1 METIISTSINMMK
14 CLREIKLRSEMDT
27 LDESAK
33 KLIEMEPKVRLR
45 IDAAKLALLI
55 DQGDAKVDECL
66 KAINEGNEL
75 IQRIREVLRSF
86 N

>member
-1 METIISTSINMMK
+1 
-14 CLREIKLRSEMDT
+14 MDT
-27 LDESAK
+27 RDESAK

-55 DQGDAKVDECL
+55 DEGDAKVDECL
-66 KAINEGNEL
+66 KEINEGNEL
-75 IQRIREVLRSF
+75 IRRIREVLKAY

>member
-1 METIISTSINMMK
+1 
-14 CLREIKLRSEMDT
+14 MDT

-55 DQGDAKVDECL
+55 DEGDAKVDECL
-66 KAINEGNEL
+66 KEINEGNEL
-75 IQRIREVLRSF
+75 IRRIREVLKAY

>member
-1 METIISTSINMMK
+1 M
-14 CLREIKLRSEMDT
+14 SE

-33 KLIEMEPKVRLR
+33 KLIEQEPKVRLR

-55 DQGDAKVDECL
+55 DEGDAKVDECL

-75 IQRIREVLRSF
+75 IRRIKAVLGAY

>member
-1 METIISTSINMMK
+1 
-14 CLREIKLRSEMDT
+14 MDT
-27 LDESAK
+27 RDESAK

-55 DQGDAKVDECL
+55 DEGDAKVDECL
-66 KAINEGNEL
+66 KAINEGSEL
-75 IQRIREVLRSF
+75 IRRIKSVLATY

>member
-1 METIISTSINMMK
+1 
-14 CLREIKLRSEMDT
+14 MDT

-33 KLIEMEPKVRLR
+33 KLIKMEPEVRLR
-45 IDAAKLALLI
+45 IEAAKLAILI
-55 DQGDAKVDECL
+55 DEGDARVDECL

-75 IQRIREVLRSF
+75 IQRIREVLKAY

>member
-1 METIISTSINMMK
+1 
-14 CLREIKLRSEMDT
+14 MDT
-27 LDESAK
+27 RDESAK

-55 DQGDAKVDECL
+55 EEGDAKVDEYL
-66 KAINEGNEL
+66 KAINDGDEL
-75 IQRIREVLRSF
+75 LRRIREVLKAY

>member
-1 METIISTSINMMK
+1 
-14 CLREIKLRSEMDT
+14 MDT
-27 LDESAK
+27 RDESAK

-55 DQGDAKVDECL
+55 DEGNAKVDECL
-66 KAINEGNEL
+66 KEINEGNEL
-75 IQRIREVLRSF
+75 IRRIREVLKAY

>member
-1 METIISTSINMMK
+1 
-14 CLREIKLRSEMDT
+14 MDT
-27 LDESAK
+27 GDESAK

-55 DQGDAKVDECL
+55 DEGDAKVDECL
-66 KAINEGNEL
+66 KEINEGNEL
-75 IQRIREVLRSF
+75 IRRIREVLKAY